1 MSIGTPIDRVGDRG
15 FRVTRRSRTGGNL
28 APDKGGSWVEA
39 VLSSVE
45 GVEREMDWKASLA
58 RHTWSI
64 LHAALYHVLGSVLA
78 SCLYGIVAIW
88 FWMPNQRPH

>member
-1 MSIGTPIDRVGDRG
+1 MLMSIGTLIDRVGDRG

-45 GVEREMDWKASLA
+45 GVEREMD
-58 RHTWSI
+58 
-64 LHAALYHVLGSVLA
+64 
-78 SCLYGIVAIW
+78 
-88 FWMPNQRPH
+88 